1 MLVAPSWVYAI
12 RPPLKTERPANA
24 VLIISALKQQVM
36 ETVEQAQ
43 VILESGE

>member
-1 MLVAPSWVYAI
+1 MI
-12 RPPLKTERPANA
+12 RPPLPSERAGGDCNA

-43 VILESGE
+43 VILESGDNGNA